1 MEKPKL
7 PPHGSKDVVQL
18 WKRSTVKADLFTNI
32 ATNFTTARE
41 PHLARGGILADD
53 MGLGKTLQVICM
65 IVVGE
70 PGTTL
75 IIAPVS
81 VMSNWS
87 QQIQKHVKADRAL
100 KVLTYH
106 GTGRKPMGP
115 AEFSCYDVVV
125 TTYGT
130 LSADYM
136 PAHGRNPGPIPR
148 KQGLFSMDWKRV
160 VLDEGHQI
168 RNPSTKAAIA
178 ASSLLAQSRWILSG
192 TPIVNSVKD
201 LYSMLKFLRITGGLE
216 KAELFNSILTRPLS
230 HGDPQAD
237 LVLQSIM
244 RTLCL
249 RRRKDMKFID
259 LRLPEL
265 TEYVHRISFRAE
277 EREKYKALQQVTPA
291 Y

>member
-1 MEKPKL
+1 MLAMEKPKL
-7 PPHGSKDVVQL
+7 PPQGSKDVFQL
-18 WKRSTVKADLFTNI
+18 WKRSTVKAGLFTNI

-41 PHLARGGILADD
+41 PELARGGILADD
-53 MGLGKTLQVICM
+53 MGLGKTLQVISV
-65 IVVGE
+65 IVQGG

-75 IIAPVS
+75 VIAPVS

-100 KVLTYH
+100 RVLTYH
-106 GTGRKPMGP
+106 GSSRKAIGP
-115 AEFSCYDVVV
+115 AEFSCYDVVI

-130 LSADYM
+130 LGVEYM
-136 PAHGRNPGPIPR
+136 PANNKVPSPIPR
-148 KQGLFSMDWKRV
+148 KQGLFSMEWKRV

-168 RNPSTKAAIA
+168 RNPSTKSAIA
-178 ASSLLAQSRWILSG
+178 ASSLLAQSRWVLSG

-201 LYSMLKFLRITGGLE
+201 LYSVLKFLRITGGLE
-216 KAELFNSILTRPLS
+216 KAELFNSILTRPLIN
-230 HGDPQAD
+230 GDPQAD
-237 LVLQSIM
+237 LLLQSIM

-277 EREKYKALQQVTPA
+277 EKEKYKALQ
-291 Y
+291 

>member
-1 MEKPKL
+1 MLAMEKPKL
-7 PPHGSKDVVQL
+7 PSQGSKDVVQL
-18 WKRSTVKADLFTNI
+18 WKRSTIKAGLFTNI
-32 ATNFTTARE
+32 ATNFTTAQE
-41 PHLARGGILADD
+41 PKLAKGGILADD
-53 MGLGKTLQVICM
+53 MGLGKTLQVISV
-65 IVVGE
+65 ILQGGR
-70 PGTTL
+70 GTTL

-87 QQIQKHVKADRAL
+87 QQIQKHVKAEKAL

-106 GTGRKPMGP
+106 GAGRKAMGP
-115 AEFSCYDVVV
+115 AEFSCYDVVI

-130 LSADYM
+130 LSVEYM
-136 PAHGRNPGPIPR
+136 PANSKTAGPIPR
-148 KQGLFSMDWKRV
+148 KQGLFSMEWKRV

-168 RNPSTKAAIA
+168 RNPLTKAAIA
-178 ASSLLAQSRWILSG
+178 ASSLLAQSRWVLSG

-237 LVLQSIM
+237 LLLQSIM

-265 TEYVHRISFRAE
+265 TEYVHRIPFRAE
-277 EREKYKALQQVTPA
+277 EKKKYKALQ
-291 Y
+291 